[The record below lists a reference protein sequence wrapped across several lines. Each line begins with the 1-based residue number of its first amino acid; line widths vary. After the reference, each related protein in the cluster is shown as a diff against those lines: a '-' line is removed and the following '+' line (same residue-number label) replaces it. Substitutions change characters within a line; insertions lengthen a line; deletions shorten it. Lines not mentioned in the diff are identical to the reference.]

1 MQRLSIMQRCRRAT
15 WKTWLGAALT
25 VWLLLA
31 ESFAIA
37 HQYDSAA
44 HANGQDCAICVGA
57 ASFGAAAP
65 ATPLVFA
72 PEALAAAVV
81 VAVVFVFVSAAPIRR
96 YARGPP
102 AVSFTF

>member
-1 MQRLSIMQRCRRAT
+1 MQWSSIMQRCRRAT
-15 WKTWLGAALT
+15 WKTWLGAVLT

-44 HANGQDCAICVGA
+44 HANGQNCAICVGA
-57 ASFGAAAP
+57 ASFDAAAP

-72 PEALAAAVV
+72 PQVAAAAL
-81 VAVVFVFVSAAPIRR
+81 VAAIFLVFVSAAPARR